1 MSFNL
6 TSCCTNA
13 DKLGVRGTSVTG
25 QVASKLLQTGDL
37 LFLVLDILF
46 FGDFG
51 HLVLLRIS
59 LVASLHLVVGKEK
72 FRKIHG
78 EITHC
83 HLEHANDRCTCSS

>member
-1 MSFNL
+1 MTRCS
-6 TSCCTNA
+6 TTA
-13 DKLGVRGTSVTG
+13 DNLGVRGTSVAG

-51 HLVLLRIS
+51 HLVLLRNS

-72 FRKIHG
+72 FRKIQ
-78 EITHC
+78 
-83 HLEHANDRCTCSS
+83 